1 MRLLVSAAS
10 KHGATQDIAD
20 AIAEALRAAGHEV
33 DSARPADVTDVA
45 TYDGCVLGSGVY
57 AGHWLA
63 PARDLVRRCS
73 AELLERPVWL
83 FSSGPV
89 GAPLKPEHDAVD
101 VAAEL
106 ALTGA
111 REHRLFAGRLDRDL
125 LGFAERALVR
135 AMHVPTGDYRDWE
148 EVGAWAGTILK
159 DVEHGHRPVVLPS

>member
-10 KHGATQDIAD
+10 KHGATRDIAD
-20 AIAEALRAAGHEV
+20 AIAATLRAAGHTVESV
-33 DSARPADVTDVA
+33 DPEDVHDVRQ
-45 TYDGCVLGSGVY
+45 YEGCVLGSGVY

-63 PARDLVRRCS
+63 PARDLVNRS
-73 AELLERPVWL
+73 SVELLARPVWL

-101 VAAEL
+101 VVEEM

-111 REHRLFAGRLDRDL
+111 RQHRLFAGRLDREL

-135 AMHVPTGDYRDWE
+135 ALHVPAGDYRDWE
-148 EVGAWAGTILK
+148 AIGAWAGTIAEDLRAMSAS
-159 DVEHGHRPVVLPS
+159 GTR